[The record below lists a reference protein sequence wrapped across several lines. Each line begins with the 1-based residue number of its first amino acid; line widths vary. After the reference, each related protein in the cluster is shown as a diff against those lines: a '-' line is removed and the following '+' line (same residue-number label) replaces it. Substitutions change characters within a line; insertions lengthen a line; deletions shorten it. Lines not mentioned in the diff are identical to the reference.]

1 MKEEKQNSN
10 GQDCDCEKLFEPGN
24 PIQIRP
30 GVFIDESTKIY
41 KPTTVAG
48 KMQQMVFTYSEVW
61 TTAGNHIDKSI
72 ELITQITNEDS
83 HLYFPTGALISRNQ
97 IIQNIIE
104 FGKVAQDV
112 SIWIP
117 SNAWC
122 FDRHVKLGRV
132 NSIYDAKYLLFTVEI
147 QFRQNRANR
156 NRPEVTNDTWSFFI
170 DPKTFLFFQVKEWL
184 DGRVRSLQNESTQG
198 APTLCLD
205 YNNKNVAPWPPIL
218 PGKEQCIFPITVTSG
233 CAQ

>member
-1 MKEEKQNSN
+1 MEEENHN
-10 GQDCDCEKLFEPGN
+10 GMDCECEPLFEQGN

-30 GVFIDESTKIY
+30 GVFIDKSTKLY

-48 KMQQMVFTYSEVW
+48 KMQQMAFTYGEIW
-61 TTAGNHIDKSI
+61 TTAVNHIDRSI
-72 ELITQITNEDS
+72 ELVKQITREDS
-83 HLYFPTGALISRNQ
+83 HLYFPTGSLISRSQ
-97 IIQNIIE
+97 IIQNIID

-122 FDRHVKLGRV
+122 FDRDVKFGRV
-132 NSIYDAKYLLFTVEI
+132 NAVYDAKYLIFTVEI
-147 QFRQNRANR
+147 QFRQNRTNR

-170 DPKTFLFFQVKEWL
+170 DPKMFVFFQVKEWL
-184 DGRVRSLQNESTQG
+184 DGRVRSLQNENPQG
-198 APTLCLD
+198 DATLCLD
-205 YNNKNVAPWPPIL
+205 YNNINVTPWPPIF
-218 PGKEQCIFPITVTSG
+218 PGKEQCLFPITVRSG